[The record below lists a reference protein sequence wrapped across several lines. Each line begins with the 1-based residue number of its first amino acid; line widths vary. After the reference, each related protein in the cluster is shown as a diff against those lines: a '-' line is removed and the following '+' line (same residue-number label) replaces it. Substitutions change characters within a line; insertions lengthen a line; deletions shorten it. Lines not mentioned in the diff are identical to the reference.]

1 MTRSTDSSQLGG
13 LNLDQDLATQE
24 GKRRYVRTLFDTVER
39 SYDGFTRVFSV
50 GMDGAWKRHM
60 VRLLAESGLSQGRV
74 LDLATGT
81 GDIVDRLNAR
91 IPRVNIVGAD
101 LSRGMLRRA
110 NRRGSRTNAVADMS
124 VLPYATGSMAAITA
138 GYAFRNAPDLT
149 AALEEAHRVLEP
161 GGSMVTLDFYLPALP
176 AWRRVYLGY
185 LRITGRMVGRVLHGV
200 PEAYGY
206 IAASLERW
214 MTADD
219 FSASL
224 ERLGLKVTN
233 TKRDGKACLHLAWK
247 TRLSVGEELQHR
259 PHVAVLFRL
268 CWGRL
273 H

>member
-1 MTRSTDSSQLGG
+1 MTRSTDSGQLRD

-39 SYDGFTRVFSV
+39 SYDGFTRLFSV

-60 VRLLAESGLSQGRV
+60 VRLLADSGVSQGRV

-81 GDIVDRLNAR
+81 GDIVDRLKEQ
-91 IPRVNIVGAD
+91 IPRTEVVGAD

-110 NRRGSRTNAVADMS
+110 KRRGSRTNAVADMS
-124 VLPYATGSMAAITA
+124 MLPYATGSMAAITA

-149 AALEEAHRVLEP
+149 APLDEAYRVLEP
-161 GGSMVTLDFYLPALP
+161 GGSMVTLDFYLPNSQV
-176 AWRRVYLGY
+176 WRRLYLGY
-185 LRITGRMVGRVLHGV
+185 LRVMGRIVGRLLHGV

-214 MTADD
+214 MTVDD

-224 ERLGLKVTN
+224 ERSGFKVRHVSERLG
-233 TKRDGKACLHLAWK
+233 GGIAI
-247 TRLSVGEELQHR
+247 
-259 PHVAVLFRL
+259 HVAMKG
-268 CWGRL
+268 W
-273 H
+273 

>member
-1 MTRSTDSSQLGG
+1 MTRSTDSSQLRG
-13 LNLDQDLATQE
+13 LNLDQDLATRE

-39 SYDGFTRVFSV
+39 SYDGFTRLFSL

-60 VRLLAESGLSQGRV
+60 VRLLADSGLSQGRV

-81 GDIVDRLNAR
+81 GDLVERVKEQ
-91 IPRVNIVGAD
+91 IPRAEVVGVD

-110 NRRGSRTNAVADMS
+110 SRRGRRTNAVADMS

-149 AALEEAHRVLEP
+149 AALSEAHRVLEP
-161 GGSMVTLDFYLPALP
+161 GGSMVTLDFYLPPSP
-176 AWRRVYLGY
+176 AWRRMYLGY
-185 LRITGRMVGRVLHGV
+185 LRVTGRMVGRILHGV

-224 ERLGLKVTN
+224 ERLGLKVTD
-233 TKRDGKACLHLAWK
+233 TKR
-247 TRLSVGEELQHR
+247 RLGGGIVI
-259 PHVAVLFRL
+259 HVASK
-268 CWGRL
+268 GR
-273 H
+273 

>member
-1 MTRSTDSSQLGG
+1 MTRSTDSSQLRS

-39 SYDGFTRVFSV
+39 SYDGFTRLFSV
-50 GMDGAWKRHM
+50 GMDGAWKRHT

-81 GDIVDRLNAR
+81 GDLVERVKEQ
-91 IPRVNIVGAD
+91 IPRAEVVGVD

-110 NRRGSRTNAVADMS
+110 SRRGRRTNAVADMS

-149 AALEEAHRVLEP
+149 AALSEAHRVLEP
-161 GGSMVTLDFYLPALP
+161 GGSMVTLDFYLPP
-176 AWRRVYLGY
+176 SPTWRRMYLGY
-185 LRITGRMVGRVLHGV
+185 LRVTGRMVGRMLHGV

-224 ERLGLKVTN
+224 ERLGLKVTD
-233 TKRDGKACLHLAWK
+233 TKR
-247 TRLSVGEELQHR
+247 RLGGGIVI
-259 PHVAVLFRL
+259 HVASK
-268 CWGRL
+268 GR
-273 H
+273 